1 MLPATVGVPR
11 IPIVD
16 KVSLPADGSAV
27 LVVDM
32 QNDFAH
38 PNGRLYGPSAREI
51 IPKIAALLERAR
63 SAGARVVYTQ
73 DTHYPDD
80 PVEFPIWGPHVVKGT
95 WGWQIVDELK
105 PREGDIVVEKMR
117 YDPFFGTPLD
127 HLLRMYGVRRLVVV
141 GTVANI
147 CVLHAMAGAR
157 LRLYDAVVPI
167 DAIAALNEFDYV
179 AALRQMD
186 FLYKA
191 TLTTVD
197 GISFERAGPG

>member
-1 MLPATVGVPR
+1 MKLPAEVKVPS

-16 KVSLPADGSAV
+16 KASLPAKSTA
-27 LVVDM
+27 LIIVDM

-38 PNGRLYGPSAREI
+38 LNGKLYGPSSREI
-51 IPKIAALLERAR
+51 IPAIRALIDKARRA
-63 SAGARVVYTQ
+63 GVRVIYTQ

-105 PREGDIVVEKMR
+105 PAEGDVVIEKMR
-117 YDPFFGTPLD
+117 YDAFFGTPLD
-127 HLLRMYGVRRLVVV
+127 HVLRMYGIRQLVVV

-147 CVLHAMAGAR
+147 CVLHTVASAR
-157 LRLYDAVVPI
+157 LRLYDVVVPV
-167 DAIAALNEFDYV
+167 DAVAALTEFDYV

-186 FLYKA
+186 YLYKA
-191 TLTTVD
+191 TLTLSSGVE
-197 GISFERAGPG
+197 FA

>member
-1 MLPATVGVPR
+1 MPATVSVPK
-11 IPIVD
+11 IPIAD
-16 KVSLPADGSAV
+16 RVSLPARRTAV

-38 PNGRLYGPSAREI
+38 PDGKLFGPAAREI
-51 IPKIAALLERAR
+51 IPKIAGLLERAR
-63 SAGARVVYTQ
+63 RSGVKVVYTQ

-95 WGWQIVDELK
+95 WGWQIVEELK
-105 PREGDIVVEKMR
+105 PREGDLVVEKMR

-127 HLLRMYGVRRLVVV
+127 HILRMYGIQHLVVV

-147 CVLHAMAGAR
+147 CVLHAVAGAR
-157 LRLYDAVVPI
+157 LRLYDVVVPV
-167 DAIAALNEFDYV
+167 DAIAALNEFDYA

-186 FLYKA
+186 YLYRA
-191 TLTTVD
+191 TLTTTD
-197 GISFERAGPG
+197 GVTFV

>member
-63 SAGARVVYTQ
+63 SAGA
-73 DTHYPDD
+73 
-80 PVEFPIWGPHVVKGT
+80 
-95 WGWQIVDELK
+95 
-105 PREGDIVVEKMR
+105 
-117 YDPFFGTPLD
+117 
-127 HLLRMYGVRRLVVV
+127 
-141 GTVANI
+141 
-147 CVLHAMAGAR
+147 
-157 LRLYDAVVPI
+157 
-167 DAIAALNEFDYV
+167 
-179 AALRQMD
+179 
-186 FLYKA
+186 
-191 TLTTVD
+191 
-197 GISFERAGPG
+197 

>member
-1 MLPATVGVPR
+1 MLPTTVSVPR
-11 IPIVD
+11 IPVVD
-16 KVSLPADGSAV
+16 KVSLPAKKTAV
-27 LVVDM
+27 LVIDM

-38 PNGRLYGPSAREI
+38 PNGKLFGPAAREI
-51 IPKIAALLERAR
+51 IPKITGLLERAR
-63 SAGARVVYTQ
+63 RSGVKVVYTQ

-105 PREGDIVVEKMR
+105 PKEGDLVVEKMR

-127 HLLRMYGVRRLVVV
+127 HILRMYGIQHLVVV

-147 CVLHAMAGAR
+147 CVLHAVAGAR
-157 LRLYDAVVPI
+157 LRLYDVVVPV
-167 DAIAALNEFDYV
+167 DAIAALNEFDYA

-191 TLTTVD
+191 TLTTTD
-197 GISFERAGPG
+197 GVAFE